1 MEPGENW
8 AYRARAVDDLVEV
21 KVLRL
26 GTKKPPRVLVHFL
39 DDHFEGREDWVPPA
53 RLKVIWSG
61 VEEYVAR
68 ERHWAAV
75 SGAFPVADTAGEY
88 AAGHVIEEY
97 LDRELAGVQYGSA
110 AGVCS
115 IYDVA
120 GLARFLDVDAAQLT
134 SHPLAFS
141 DGEALVVPWPIT
153 ELIARRVAQRNPEPI
168 LRHVAKD
175 ETAYRYKL
183 MHGEASPHSRNGHI
197 EADFFAEHIDAPLSP
212 ALLAA
217 TPGLVRC

>member
-141 DGEALVVPWPIT
+141 YHRPYWQLLRDWCGAEAGERQD
-153 ELIARRVAQRNPEPI
+153 ELAR
-168 LRHVAKD
+168 
-175 ETAYRYKL
+175 T
-183 MHGEASPHSRNGHI
+183 SPG
-197 EADFFAEHIDAPLSP
+197 SP
-212 ALLAA
+212 AARTA
-217 TPGLVRC
+217 G